1 MKTMQLYISKL
12 VTPLALAA
20 LLIPAI
26 SSGFPTDTD
35 TYQVNAV
42 RVAPFTFAD
51 PSGPANNASH
61 PDWATATATDVP
73 LEYII
78 FASANAKGAFDD
90 WALVG
95 PDAVRHLSIKSIHD
109 GGEILFRVEYEDATE
124 DVSKGDVP
132 LFFDALALMIPY
144 PVSLYPGCYPGSED
158 PPVSNEPLIHMGM
171 RCDGRDEKGRL
182 PGDPGF
188 IGARCCPVNLHF
200 WRPDKVEV
208 ENIVTNGMGTT
219 LETSETDDPLLFHA
233 SQAWENGV
241 WTVIMGRA
249 MVGPTDPDPAHPD
262 ATHVGP
268 GDYMVRL
275 VPGVSYDTVWANW
288 DGDRDERNGSK
299 FIGLFGNLNIAP

>member
-1 MKTMQLYISKL
+1 MKTMQQNILKR

-20 LLIPAI
+20 LLIPTI

-35 TYQVNAV
+35 TYDVNAV
-42 RVAPFTFAD
+42 RVAPFSFAD

-61 PDWATATATDVP
+61 PAWATATATDVP

-90 WALVG
+90 WAKVG
-95 PDAVRHLSIKSIHD
+95 PASVRHLSIKSIHD
-109 GGEILFRVEYEDATE
+109 GQEILFRVEYADATFDE
-124 DVSKGDVP
+124 NAGDVP
-132 LFFDALALMIPY
+132 RFFDALALMIPY
-144 PVSLYPGCYPGSED
+144 PESDYPGCVAGRED

-182 PGDPGF
+182 PSDPDF

-219 LETSETDDPLLFHA
+219 LETSETDDPTLFHA
-233 SQAWENGV
+233 SQNWENGV
-241 WTVIMGRA
+241 WTVVMGRA
-249 MVGPTDPDPAHPD
+249 MVGPAPGEEHPD

-268 GDYMVRL
+268 GGYMVTL
-275 VPGVSYDTVWANW
+275 EAGESYDTVWGNW
-288 DGDRDERNGSK
+288 DGSRDERNGSK

>member
-1 MKTMQLYISKL
+1 MKTKQLKISKL

-42 RVAPFTFAD
+42 RVGSFTFDGAPGNDPAND
-51 PSGPANNASH
+51 PSDPK
-61 PDWATATATDVP
+61 WATATATDVP

-78 FASANAKGAFDD
+78 FASANAMGAFDD
-90 WALVG
+90 WSKVNRN
-95 PDAVRHLSIKSIHD
+95 AVRHLSIKSIHD
-109 GGEILFRVEYEDATE
+109 GEEILFRVEYEDATE

-144 PVSLYPGCYPGSED
+144 SESDYPGCVAGPTSE
-158 PPVSNEPLIHMGM
+158 PMIHMGM
-171 RCDGRDEKGRL
+171 RCDGLDEKGNECT
-182 PGDPGF
+182 D
-188 IGARCCPVNLHF
+188 ANSNDCKCCPVNLHF

-208 ENIVTNGMGTT
+208 ENIVTNGAGTT
-219 LETSETDDPLLFHA
+219 LETDETDEPTLFHA
-233 SQAWENGV
+233 AQEWSNGT

-249 MVGPTDPDPAHPD
+249 MVGPDPGLGGHPD
-262 ATHVGP
+262 ATEVGP
-268 GDYMVRL
+268 GGNMVTL
-275 VPGVSYDTVWANW
+275 EAGNSYDTVWANW

-299 FIGLFGNLNIAP
+299 FIGLFGTLIIAP